1 MNAHLIGILPT
12 QENCKRTEIRTIHNV
27 LYNGINDMKV
37 IHQLI
42 MDLLLSD
49 ELQSIAEAQSLKVKG
64 RNNSLPRRLGMVLL
78 VLGCIRK

>member
-1 MNAHLIGILPT
+1 
-12 QENCKRTEIRTIHNV
+12 
-27 LYNGINDMKV
+27 MKV

-78 VLGCIRK
+78 VLGCIRKWISWKEGCRPIPIVASVLMI